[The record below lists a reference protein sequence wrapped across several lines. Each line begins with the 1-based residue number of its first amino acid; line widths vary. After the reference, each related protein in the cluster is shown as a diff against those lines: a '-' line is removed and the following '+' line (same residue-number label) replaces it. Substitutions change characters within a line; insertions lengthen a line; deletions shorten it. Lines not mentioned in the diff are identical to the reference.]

1 MTYLKD
7 KSAHKTAKLFV
18 SYGNSYLHIANL
30 FLRKDYG
37 R

>member
-1 MTYLKD
+1 M
-7 KSAHKTAKLFV
+7 SFVNNEAAHNTAKLFA

-30 FLRKDYG
+30 FLCKVYG

>member
-1 MTYLKD
+1 MSFVKD
-7 KSAHKTAKLFV
+7 KAAHTTARLFA

-30 FLRKDYG
+30 FLRKAYG

>member
-1 MTYLKD
+1 MSLVKD
-7 KSAHKTAKLFV
+7 KAAHNTAILFT

-30 FLRKDYG
+30 FLRKAYG

>member
-1 MTYLKD
+1 MSFVKD
-7 KSAHKTAKLFV
+7 KAAHKTAKLFV

-30 FLRKDYG
+30 FLRNAYG